1 MRAVAL
7 ASRAPDAARLLLLF
21 AIFAY
26 FARTVPHFSDPFN
39 VYQVLQDGVV
49 VGLLALGQALVMIP
63 GGGGIDLSSN
73 GMLALSGML
82 LGVLNIALGL
92 NIWLA
97 VGGAILAGG
106 ILGALNGALVC
117 AARLPPFIATLATAY
132 GFNSVALEINDTKPF
147 PDGTRAGWPSAYPDA
162 FLTIG
167 GGNVQD
173 VGWLHWIPTLGGQ
186 QIPFQLLFVYAP
198 AALAVWLVLDHTVFG
213 RRIYASGSNARA
225 ARLVAIQVLRLRFWC
240 YAAAGLLA
248 GLAAAVE
255 TAATAS
261 SRPDLGTDINLE
273 TILIVVVGGVS
284 PSGGRGSVPGIALGT
299 LTVLF
304 LWNGLGWYSPL

>member
-1 MRAVAL
+1 MLTGWGWIGKGGRAPGRGGAARAVSL
-7 ASRAPDAARLLLLF
+7 ASRAPNALRLLVLF
-21 AIFAY
+21 TIFAY

-39 VYQVLQDGVV
+39 VYQVLQDGMV
-49 VGLLALGQALVMIP
+49 VGLLALGQTLVMIP

-106 ILGALNGALVC
+106 ILGAFNGALIC

-132 GFNSVALEINDTKPF
+132 GSNSIALEINDTKPF
-147 PDGTRAGWPSAYPDA
+147 PDGTRPGWPSAYPDV

-167 GGNVQD
+167 GGDVQD
-173 VGWLHWIPTLGGQ
+173 VGWLHWIPALGGQ

-198 AALAVWLVLDHTVFG
+198 AAPALWLVLDHTVQG
-213 RRIYASGSNARA
+213 RHIYA
-225 ARLVAIQVLRLRFWC
+225 
-240 YAAAGLLA
+240 AGRK
-248 GLAAAVE
+248 AVPVR
-255 TAATAS
+255 S
-261 SRPDLGTDINLE
+261 SR
-273 TILIVVVGGVS
+273 
-284 PSGGRGSVPGIALGT
+284 
-299 LTVLF
+299 
-304 LWNGLGWYSPL
+304 